1 MTTDNSQLMS
11 YDILTIIEYKHVDI
25 ITIIVK
31 VELFSALVLLY
42 RFDSYFFVLL
52 II

>member
-11 YDILTIIEYKHVDI
+11 YDILTIIEYKHIDI
-25 ITIIVK
+25 ITIIITVA
-31 VELFSALVLLY
+31 LCSALVLLY

-52 II
+52 IV